1 MNEGVFIF
9 VVSILSAS
17 FLRLAAP
24 NKIYFI
30 PSVGQFLFRQLAN
43 FYSVSWPIFIPS
55 VGQPDKIF
63 HLHKDFVF
71 MKLFSQWIKIHNKGV
86 LWIVFRNI
94 ALANMG
100 YFTLMYFGH
109 LSTI

>member
-1 MNEGVFIF
+1 LLHLIKFI
-9 VVSILSAS
+9 
-17 FLRLAAP
+17 
-24 NKIYFI
+24 
-30 PSVGQFLFRQLAN
+30 LFRQLAD

-55 VGQPDKIF
+55 VAQPDKIF

-100 YFTLMYFGH
+100 YFTLMYFDH